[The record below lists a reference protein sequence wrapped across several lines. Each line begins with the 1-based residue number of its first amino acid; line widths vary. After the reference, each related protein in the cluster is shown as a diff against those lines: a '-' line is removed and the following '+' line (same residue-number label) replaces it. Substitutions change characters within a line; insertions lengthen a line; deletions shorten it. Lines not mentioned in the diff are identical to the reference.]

1 MFETRE
7 IVWKLIRKIIQLVL
21 LINFLLQFSL
31 SKANASYN
39 LTIELGVA
47 IDMIIFEGDVEVEL
61 INVDTSKYTITLD
74 RPNVLVSSRI
84 TFLSTNWNFN

>member
-7 IVWKLIRKIIQLVL
+7 IVWKLILKIIQLVL